1 MVLAE
6 LEKRGT
12 MHQSIFRPSL
22 SIKSQKW
29 HQKEK
34 GPILINRIYVF
45 QLDFWIVP
53 LSNLAEMKALLF
65 QVHIAVQMSLS
76 YKEKETLG

>member
-1 MVLAE
+1 MAS
-6 LEKRGT
+6 EKKA
-12 MHQSIFRPSL
+12 QFWENI
-22 SIKSQKW
+22 
-29 HQKEK
+29 
-34 GPILINRIYVF
+34 F
-45 QLDFWIVP
+45 QLDFWIVL